1 MKLIQLPRIFKKG
14 VIILLDIICIITS
27 IILAYSLRLEMIYPP
42 REISPYIYFVY
53 IFLILSS
60 NFILGIYSI
69 ISRYFNLLNIIN
81 LFKSLLLSGSIL
93 IVFNFLVYQ
102 NIYFPRSVSFI
113 SLILIFLSMVIFRVL
128 ITFVLNFRLSEKKQA
143 LLLGLSKNSLNI
155 INLSNN
161 NESKITIKSI
171 MELSKEYQRTKINGI
186 NVTSFKSIQ
195 KILANTYFDYIILD
209 KKFDNIIKKNFLFKI
224 LENSDTRII
233 NIEQSLKL
241 VQGQN
246 YKPNENLPLQQII
259 NRKKFL
265 TNNKVL
271 KKNIEKKSIL
281 ITGAGG
287 SIGSEIANQI
297 ISFIPKRIYLLD
309 NSEINL
315 FEIYNKLS
323 SKYPKLAGRLEPV
336 LCDCNQLEILKQKMY
351 QKKVDIIFHSAAYKH
366 VWFGEINTYSMLYNN
381 INGLLQI
388 LNFSKIQK
396 VKKFIFISS
405 DKAVNPKSIL
415 GISKKI
421 GEEILCYYF
430 KFLNKNINY
439 SIVRFGNVI
448 GSSGSVIPKF
458 LDQVRKNNS
467 LTVSHK
473 KVKRYFMSI
482 EEAVYLTLYS
492 TSLFKKFN
500 IFALDMGAQI
510 NIYEI
515 AKRLVRLTGKN
526 IKTKYNNHGDI
537 IIKFTGLKKGEKLEE
552 EISLG
557 ANLTKTSHPKIFI
570 CNENIN
576 FLKLKK
582 NVPKIFKLLKS
593 NKKINIKKLFNDF
606 K

>member
-1 MKLIQLPRIFKKG
+1 
-14 VIILLDIICIITS
+14 
-27 IILAYSLRLEMIYPP
+27 
-42 REISPYIYFVY
+42 
-53 IFLILSS
+53 
-60 NFILGIYSI
+60 
-69 ISRYFNLLNIIN
+69 
-81 LFKSLLLSGSIL
+81 
-93 IVFNFLVYQ
+93 
-102 NIYFPRSVSFI
+102 
-113 SLILIFLSMVIFRVL
+113 MVIFRVL

-171 MELSKEYQRTKINGI
+171 MDLSKEYQRTKINGI

-209 KKFDNIIKKNFLFKI
+209 KKFDNIIKKNFLLKI

-421 GEEILCYYF
+421 GEEILCYYY

-557 ANLTKTSHPKIFI
+557 ANLKKTSHPKIFI